1 MKVSLVFPPNRN
13 IPSTPYSGLP
23 LLAGCLGA
31 AGHDV
36 YTIDANLE
44 VVEEMLKRPTLERAK
59 AYFDESWDYLRGLDE
74 MTPQQARHLQGLATL
89 SIVPFEHLFH
99 SEEAVGVLRSKDEFL
114 DPDRTNWA
122 YDVITNMLRA
132 MYAMNPVFY
141 PLAPGYLDDLF
152 NYLETDFVN
161 PVSSVLEEKVIDQI
175 LACDPELVAISIPF
189 NEQMVEAFTILKMVK
204 KRAPHVKT
212 IIGGSIISA
221 FHKLLC
227 NDQRMWQWVDYA
239 MPGESDESFPQFV
252 TALEKGE
259 DISQIPNLYWRDDQ
273 GVIHPPASSA
283 LPDMNKISP
292 PDFSRMPTDR
302 YFLPHLVVNY
312 QTSRGCYYGKC
323 TFCSFDIKQNFR
335 LRKASLV
342 FEDLQRVQEQ
352 TGFRHIMFWDPLTPP
367 RLMRDFSKFNVAQP
381 EDKRFYWGAETK
393 FEKVFTDQNF
403 TDKIY
408 EGGARFLQ
416 FGYESGSQRVLDLMV
431 KGNDLTRVHLML
443 GAMERSNIK
452 VSVQWFIGFPGANS
466 ADDLESYRY
475 LEEHRGTVLLSS
487 YMGTYAISP
496 DDDIFLSGGDL
507 YDIDLYQKASGQWDF
522 KHRDGK
528 IHYDRSELDAAFLS
542 RGDAESVTRMAFYIY
557 LTEKP
562 ELAHKLSNFDQGGV
576 LPDAWEDMAELKP
589 FLPPGNHIAEFDFD
603 LFTAPEEQ
611 GISDEKPAPLPKQ
624 TTHAIYVSNSSVVYP
639 LNELDH
645 RLIQLADGSRTA
657 REIVEQAGGDASAT
671 EQRLFEFVRRGQL
684 LIPLPARTDKPQIAV
699 AS

>member
-23 LLAGCLGA
+23 LLAGCLSA
-31 AGHDV
+31 AGHTVDTV
-36 YTIDANLE
+36 DANLE
-44 VVEEMLKRPTLERAK
+44 VVEELLKRPTLERAK
-59 AYFDESWDYLRGLDE
+59 AFFDESWEFLDGLEE
-74 MTPQQARHLQGLATL
+74 MTPNQVRHKQGLATL
-89 SIVPFEHLFH
+89 SIVPFDHLFN
-99 SEEAVGVLRSKDEFL
+99 SEEAVEILRSPEKFL
-114 DPDRTNWA
+114 DPDRANWA
-122 YDVITNMLRA
+122 YDVITNALRA
-132 MYAMNPVFY
+132 MYSMNPVFY

-161 PVSSVLEEKVIDQI
+161 PVSSVLEEQIIDRI
-175 LACDPELVAISIPF
+175 LASDPEMIAISIPF
-189 NEQMVEAFTILKMVK
+189 NEQVVEAFTILKMIK
-204 KRAPHVKT
+204 KRAPHIPT

-221 FHKLLC
+221 FHELLC
-227 NDQRMWQWVDYA
+227 NDERIWDYVDYV
-239 MPGESDESFPQFV
+239 MPGESDESFPEFV
-252 TALEKGE
+252 TKLSKGE
-259 DISQIPNLYWRDDQ
+259 DTSNHANLWWRGED
-273 GVIHPPASSA
+273 GVIHKPASRS
-283 LPDMNKISP
+283 LPDMNKIAS
-292 PDFSRMPTDR
+292 PDFSGMPTTR

-342 FEDLQRVQEQ
+342 FEDLQKVQEQ

-381 EDKRFYWGAETK
+381 EEKQFYWGAETK
-393 FEKVFTDQNF
+393 FEKVFTEQAF

-408 EGGARFLQ
+408 AGGARFLQ

-452 VSVQWFIGFPGANS
+452 VSVQWFIGFPGAQP
-466 ADDLESYRY
+466 ADDLQSYRY

-496 DDDIFLSGGDL
+496 DDDIFMSGGDL
-507 YDIDLYQKASGQWDF
+507 YDIDLYQKPSGQWDF
-522 KHRDGK
+522 QHRDGS
-528 IHYDRSELDAAFLS
+528 IHYDRKELDQAFLS

-576 LPDAWEDMAELKP
+576 LPDAYENMAQLKP
-589 FLPPGNHIAEFDFD
+589 FLPAGNHIAKFDFD
-603 LFTAPEEQ
+603 VFTSPEEQ
-611 GISDEKPAPLPKQ
+611 GITEDKPGALPKVDM
-624 TTHAIYVSNSSVVYP
+624 HALYVSNSSVVYP
-639 LNELDH
+639 LKGVDLQ
-645 RLIQLADGSRTA
+645 LVQLADGTRTA
-657 REIVEQAGGDASAT
+657 EEIVRELGGDVADL
-671 EQRLFEFVRRGQL
+671 EKRMFEFVRRGQL
-684 LIPLPARTDKPQIAV
+684 LIPLPEPSDKPQIAI